1 MPRRDSLLARWLE
14 PLASTLWYF
23 FLVWTALVAV
33 AWVGG
38 IREDHIADWVRNPG
52 LRSALI
58 FSLGILDPLWFTLAA
73 ANVYLSIAEAE
84 GIATARRWAA
94 IVICGVAAM
103 LACSAWTGLPLGS
116 ALYMR
121 SLGVQLGPPV
131 PIALPLLWFAVI
143 LGGRELMLRAF
154 RRASHAQIALGTG
167 VVALLT
173 AVNLEPLASNVRL
186 LWMWYER
193 DTHLPISTP
202 IQSYVTWLVT
212 GAALAFALRE
222 RDVLIGAGRRP
233 LKPVVALAL
242 FNGVFL
248 ATHLAVQ
255 IRN

>member
-14 PLASTLWYF
+14 PLGSTLWYF

-33 AWVGG
+33 VWVGG
-38 IREDHIADWVRNPG
+38 VRPDDVAGWVRNPG
-52 LRSALI
+52 LRSALV
-58 FSLGILDPLWFTLAA
+58 FTLVILDPLWFTLAA

-94 IVICGVAAM
+94 IVIGVVASI

-116 ALYMR
+116 ALYLR
-121 SLGVQLGPPV
+121 NLGVKLGPV
-131 PIALPLLWFAVI
+131 PLALALLWFTVI
-143 LGGRELMLRAF
+143 VGGRELMLRAF

-173 AVNLEPLASNVRL
+173 AVNLEPLASRVRL
-186 LWMWYER
+186 LWSWYAR

-202 IQSYVTWLVT
+202 VQSYATWLVA

-222 RDVLIGAGRRP
+222 RDVLIGAGKRP

-242 FNGVFL
+242 LHIVFL
-248 ATHLAVQ
+248 ATHLAVR
-255 IRN
+255 IRG